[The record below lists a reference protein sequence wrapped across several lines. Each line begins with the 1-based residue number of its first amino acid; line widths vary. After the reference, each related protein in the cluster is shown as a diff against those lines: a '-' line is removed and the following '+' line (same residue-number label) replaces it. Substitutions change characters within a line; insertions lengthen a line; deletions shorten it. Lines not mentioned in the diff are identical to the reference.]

1 MSIFDKLNKIN
12 VNDYTEKKNGLTYL
26 TWSRAWGE
34 VKKLYPNATYEI
46 KRFDDGQPYYYDE
59 KTGYM
64 VFTSVTIEELTHEM
78 WLPVMDSANKAMKDK
93 PYTYDTRYKKG
104 LTVEAA
110 TMFDINKTIMRCLAK
125 NLAMFGLGLYI
136 YAGED
141 LPETDDTQ
149 EQPKQQD
156 GQINEKQIQ
165 KIQSILTV
173 FPKENKDTS
182 LNILL
187 NEFGAKELSALQQD
201 KYVLFINRLTDT
213 ANGVVNSRLSNL
225 VKQFMNKS
233 GKTESEVRELLKAG
247 LGKGID
253 EVTIAEFH
261 KYAHDA
267 LQMIKDYGGNTDE

>member
-141 LPETDDTQ
+141 LPETNDTQ
-149 EQPKQQD
+149 EQPKQQG

-165 KIQSILTV
+165 KIQ
-173 FPKENKDTS
+173 
-182 LNILL
+182 
-187 NEFGAKELSALQQD
+187 
-201 KYVLFINRLTDT
+201 YVLFINRLTDT